1 MEQILNHNMVL
12 GKHKEEEE
20 KSSWGSFLSLLV
32 ILVIVTGHLM
42 LCFSCL
48 KHIDTFFRGIYLHLC
63 LRDRKGY
70 ITSLSVDQAGLKDFT
85 GKSKVRE
92 TEQGRHGDARD
103 HHREGK
109 KR

>member
-1 MEQILNHNMVL
+1 MVL
-12 GKHKEEEE
+12 GKLNGEEE
-20 KSSWGSFLSLLV
+20 KFLWGSFLSLMV
-32 ILVIVTGHLM
+32 ILVIVTGPLM
-42 LCFSCL
+42 LCFSRS
-48 KHIDTFFRGIYLHLC
+48 KHIDTFFRGIYLHFC

-92 TEQGRHGDARD
+92 TEQERHGDARD
-103 HHREGK
+103 HNREGK